1 MSKILVKVKKDSIKD
16 NLITSAG
23 QILYKDKFVEVRDDD
38 DFVKTYIL
46 QDRVEIEDVKKE
58 DSIKVEEKIESIKSK
73 KSKKDD

>member
-1 MSKILVKVKKDSIKD
+1 MEGINMSKILVKVKKENLKD

-46 QDRVEIEDVKKE
+46 QDRVELKDI
-58 DSIKVEEKIESIKSK
+58 EEKVKIKK
-73 KSKKDD
+73 NDD

>member
-1 MSKILVKVKKDSIKD
+1 MSNILVKVKKDNLKN

-46 QDRVEIEDVKKE
+46 QDRVELKDVELKKVKNKNNV
-58 DSIKVEEKIESIKSK
+58 D
-73 KSKKDD
+73 

>member
-1 MSKILVKVKKDSIKD
+1 MEGINMSKILVKVKKDSIKD

-46 QDRVEIEDVKKE
+46 QDRVELKDI
-58 DSIKVEEKIESIKSK
+58 EEKVKIKK
-73 KSKKDD
+73 NDD